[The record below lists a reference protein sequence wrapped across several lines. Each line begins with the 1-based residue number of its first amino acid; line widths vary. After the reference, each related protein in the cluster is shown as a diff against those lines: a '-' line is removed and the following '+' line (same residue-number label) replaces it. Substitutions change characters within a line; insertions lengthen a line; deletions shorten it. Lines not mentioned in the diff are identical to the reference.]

1 MIFLLLLVG
10 SILIFLNV
18 RALRKEKDSFQFTLN
33 NAGNDM
39 EEFEVQIGALRR
51 EFTET
56 ILELQIEIEK
66 LNKKEIYL
74 NENQVENHI
83 ENEVE
88 NIVENKNQKIKTSQ
102 NEKIIQSEK
111 INKISTKKSE
121 NNTDNSVKIN
131 EIEKLIAKG
140 LTIEEI
146 SQKLGMG
153 KGEVLLIKQL
163 YLK

>member
-66 LNKKEIYL
+66 LNNLKHRIIARLVVRDLRKNLGNEYRALFDMGKFSYIGYINGYAELPNVAARIIIGCLKYNCNNSIEYNSLDYINKL
-74 NENQVENHI
+74 NEILKRLN
-83 ENEVE
+83 
-88 NIVENKNQKIKTSQ
+88 NK
-102 NEKIIQSEK
+102 
-111 INKISTKKSE
+111 
-121 NNTDNSVKIN
+121 
-131 EIEKLIAKG
+131 
-140 LTIEEI
+140 
-146 SQKLGMG
+146 
-153 KGEVLLIKQL
+153 
-163 YLK
+163 

>member
-74 NENQVENHI
+74 NENQVENQI
-83 ENEVE
+83 ENKVE
-88 NIVENKNQKIKTSQ
+88 NKVENKNQKIKTTP
-102 NEKIIQSEK
+102 NEKIIQNEK